1 MLTTSGIPGAAPAV
15 LWRAAA
21 FVQSMAHALLR
32 KARRIDALLAARK
45 RRRDDPQA
53 LAAMS
58 DYELRDLGLHRL
70 DVPQVA
76 AGLRTL
82 REDFR

>member
-1 MLTTSGIPGAAPAV
+1 MTTPGIPGAAPAD

-21 FVQSMAHALLR
+21 SVQSMAHALLR
-32 KARRIDALLAARK
+32 KARLIDALLAARK
-45 RRRDDPQA
+45 RRREDLQA

-76 AGLRTL
+76 AGLHTV